1 MGVTIVGCGDIG
13 RRIAME
19 SLSEGDVV
27 TGWVRSEESI
37 KYLQGLGIGA
47 MQIDLDQPLATIPS
61 VGSERLF
68 YLAPPPSV
76 GCEDSRVANLIDHLL
91 DGGQPKKVVYL
102 STSGVYGDCNG
113 AWVDETRRPAPAVD
127 RARRRLD
134 AERRWQTWCEHTG
147 GELVI
152 LRVAGIYGPGKLPVQ
167 RLQQGQPMVS
177 EADSPFTNHIH
188 SLDLVKVCL
197 AAMQRGHSGEV
208 FNVCDGHPNSMTSY
222 FNQVADFLHLPR
234 PPQISLDQ
242 AKHTLSPGM
251 LSYLGESRRLSNHKL
266 LDELSVALSY
276 PTLEQGLP
284 ACL

>member
-13 RRIAME
+13 RRIAKE

-47 MQIDLDQPLATIPS
+47 MQIDLDQPLATIPP
-61 VGSERLF
+61 VENERLF

-234 PPQISLDQ
+234 LPQISLDQ

-276 PTLEQGLP
+276 STLEQGLP